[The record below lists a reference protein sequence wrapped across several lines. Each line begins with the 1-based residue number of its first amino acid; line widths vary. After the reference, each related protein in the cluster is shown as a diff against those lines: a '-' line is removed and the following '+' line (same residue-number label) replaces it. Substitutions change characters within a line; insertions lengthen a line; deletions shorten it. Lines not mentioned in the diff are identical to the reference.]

1 MSLNNVKEGDAFLC
15 TVTRIE
21 SVAVFVNIDE
31 LNTEGTIVYSEIS
44 AGRIRNIRE
53 FVSVGKKIVCK
64 ILRKKDSHIELSLRR
79 VTASERDGIMDKY
92 KKERILSSILKP
104 ILKETTSEIVEKIK
118 KENDIPEIIDN
129 LRNNPQSLKEYLTPS
144 QMDILKKQLSEKK
157 EKEKEVKRK
166 ISLKSD
172 SESGI
177 TDIKSILDTNEADV
191 SYLGSS
197 HFLITVKAK
206 EYKQANSQLE
216 KIIAS
221 IKEKSKAH
229 KAQLEI
235 K

>member
-1 MSLNNVKEGDAFLC
+1 MSSNNIQEGDAFLC
-15 TVTRIE
+15 TVARIE
-21 SVAVFVNIDE
+21 SAAVFVNIDE

-53 FVSVGKKIVCK
+53 FVSIGKKIVCK
-64 ILRKKDSHIELSLRR
+64 VLRKKENHIELSLRR

-92 KKERILSSILKP
+92 KKERVLSSILKP
-104 ILKETTSEIVEKIK
+104 ILKETTSQIVEKIK
-118 KENDIPEIIDN
+118 KENDVLEIVNN
-129 LRNNPQSLKEYLTPS
+129 LRSNPNLLKEYLTPS
-144 QMDILKKQLSEKK
+144 QLDILKKQISEKK
-157 EKEKEVKRK
+157 EKEKEVTRK

-177 TDIKSILDTNEADV
+177 TNIKSILDTKEAEI

-197 HFLITVKAK
+197 NFIIKVKAK

-216 KIIAS
+216 KILAS
-221 IKEKSKAH
+221 IKEKSKTY
-229 KAQLEI
+229 KAILEI